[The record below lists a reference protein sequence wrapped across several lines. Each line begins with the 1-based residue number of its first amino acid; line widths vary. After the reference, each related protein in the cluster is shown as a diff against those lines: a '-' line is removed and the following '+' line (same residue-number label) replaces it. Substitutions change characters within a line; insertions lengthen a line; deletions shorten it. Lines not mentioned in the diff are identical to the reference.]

1 MAVCLPD
8 GFRNIHLHLR
18 LPEALLE
25 ALSTCRAMGW
35 LETVWLLS
43 RTDAKCSLIRCITA
57 RSKVCLERDIS
68 IRKNYQ
74 SRWTWEIVAVAF
86 QRGKCKMV

>member
-8 GFRNIHLHLR
+8 GFRDIHLHLR
-18 LPEALLE
+18 LPGALLE

-35 LETVWLLS
+35 LETVCLLS

-74 SRWTWEIVAVAF
+74 SRWTREIVAVAF